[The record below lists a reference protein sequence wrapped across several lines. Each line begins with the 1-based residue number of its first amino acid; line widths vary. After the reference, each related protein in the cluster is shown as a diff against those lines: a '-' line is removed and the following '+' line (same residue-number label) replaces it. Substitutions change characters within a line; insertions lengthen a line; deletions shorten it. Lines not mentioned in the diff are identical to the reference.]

1 MFRKITLI
9 AALLTL
15 FVLVACQ
22 PAAEEPIVITV
33 PGLDVPAVE
42 PEPEVAILEPTL
54 AAVATIPIA
63 TIPASVDGQP
73 TAAPA
78 PIITVTE
85 PTPVPTALPAPTAA
99 PPLYKVIDVAFD
111 DTLNV
116 RSGPG
121 IAYDITAALLPTQ
134 MGIQITGA
142 GEQIGNSLWVPI
154 VAGDVRGWVNGT
166 FLAQMSVAESFC
178 FTPEVGSLVEK
189 LQAAVQAR
197 DGVALA
203 ELVHPEGMT
212 VGLNWWNPQIPLT
225 PAEVVGIFNSTA
237 AYGWGT
243 QDGSGFDLTGT
254 FAERVLPDLDK
265 NLLPASQMGCNTIL
279 NGPTTGLVQLPPN
292 YTEPFFALYRPAPPE
307 GFEFDWGTWVV
318 GIEIVNGRPLI
329 RYLVQF
335 DYEI

>member
-1 MFRKITLI
+1 MFRKIILTS
-9 AALLTL
+9 ALLTL
-15 FVLVACQ
+15 FALVACQ
-22 PAAEEPIVITV
+22 PSEDEPIVITV
-33 PGLDVPAVE
+33 PGLAVPAVE
-42 PEPEVAILEPTL
+42 PEPNVTILEPTL
-54 AAVATIPIA
+54 AAVATIPD
-63 TIPASVDGQP
+63 TPASGDGQP
-73 TAAPA
+73 TAVPA
-78 PIITVTE
+78 PVITVIE
-85 PTPVPTALPAPTAA
+85 PTPVPTVPPAPTAA

-121 IAYDITAALLPTQ
+121 VAYNITAALPPTQ

-142 GEQIGNSLWVPI
+142 GEQIGSSLWVPI

-166 FLAQMSVAESFC
+166 FLAQMSAAESFC
-178 FTPEVGSLVEK
+178 FTPEVGALVEK
-189 LQAAVQAR
+189 LQTAVQAR

-212 VGLNWWNPQIPLT
+212 VGLNWWNPQIALT
-225 PAEVVGIFNSTA
+225 PTEVVGIFRSTA

-265 NLLPASQMGCNTIL
+265 DLLPASQMGCNTIL

-292 YTEPFFALYRPAPPE
+292 YAQPFFALYRPAPPE

-318 GIEIVNGRPLI
+318 GIEVVNGRPLI
-329 RYLVQF
+329 RYLVHF
-335 DYEI
+335 DYEM